1 MAGRSRTVAEIA
13 ASLAAR
19 RATEDARR
27 AAGIAARRRA
37 RQRTAARA
45 DRAERRRVED
55 HLTLMVA
62 SWLAHLVRLGGPGVV
77 RRVLELAGVETA

>member
-19 RATEDARR
+19 RATQDARR
-27 AAGIAARRRA
+27 AAGIAARRRV
-37 RQRTAARA
+37 RQRAASRA

-62 SWLAHLVRLGGPGVV
+62 SGLAQLVQLGGPGAV
-77 RRVLELAGVETA
+77 RRVLELAGVETT

>member
-1 MAGRSRTVAEIA
+1 MARRSRTVAEIA

-19 RATEDARR
+19 RATQDARR
-27 AAGIAARRRA
+27 AAGIAARRRV
-37 RQRTAARA
+37 RQRAASRA

-62 SWLAHLVRLGGPGVV
+62 SGLAQLVQLGGPGAV